1 MKRKI
6 FALTVAVSLL
16 AACSEKKTAESK
28 ILPYPIHQK
37 ELPNGLKVVT
47 VEYDSPGIA
56 AFYAVVRVGSRD
68 EVEQGKSGFA
78 HFFEHMMFRGTDKY
92 PKDKYDVV
100 LKSIGASANANT
112 WLDRTVYHMTGN
124 ATMLDE
130 MFMLESDRF
139 MNLKYSEGDFKAEA
153 GAVKGE
159 YTKNSSNPMEQ
170 LDELMNYS
178 AFQSHTYKHTT
189 MGFFNDVVDM
199 PNQYNYSLEFFK
211 RFYRPEYTTLLVVG
225 DVKHADVEKLA
236 EKYYGKWEKG
246 NFVSSITP
254 ESPQT
259 KTQFCHVQ
267 NPGYPPVVQLNFKG
281 PAYSNNDT
289 GVFAL
294 DVLSYILF
302 SERSELY
309 KKLVVKEQKVRN
321 LSGGAFFTRDPYL
334 FQVTATLKDAADM
347 QYVKDEIMKAM
358 EETKTQMVDSAYL
371 AETKS
376 NLKYSF
382 AMSINSPDAVANN
395 LSYFIWLSGNAESL
409 NHAYAMYEIVS
420 GDDLNKTATKYFN
433 TTAMTV
439 ATISSAAAS
448 PFGGSQAMDKPAM
461 MNVKRN

>member
-1 MKRKI
+1 MKRKFLI
-6 FALTVAVSLL
+6 TTAAFSILL
-16 AACSEKKTAESK
+16 SACTEKKAVENS

-37 ELPNGLKVVT
+37 EMANGLKVVT
-47 VEYDSPGIA
+47 IEYDSPGIA

-92 PKDKYDVV
+92 SKEKYDEV

-124 ATMLDE
+124 AKMLDE

-159 YTKNSSNPMEQ
+159 FTKNSSNPMEQ
-170 LDELMNYS
+170 LDEVMNDS
-178 AFQSHTYKHTT
+178 AFVSHTYKHTT

-236 EKYYGKWEKG
+236 EKYYGKWERG
-246 NFVSSITP
+246 SFVSSITSEP
-254 ESPQT
+254 PQT
-259 KTQFCHVQ
+259 EPKFCHVQ
-267 NPGYPPVVQLNFKG
+267 NPGFPPVVQFNFKT
-281 PAYSNNDT
+281 PAYSESDT
-289 GVFAL
+289 NVFSL
-294 DVLSYILF
+294 DILSYVLF

-334 FQVTATLKDAADM
+334 FQVTATLVNAADM

-358 EETKTQMVDSAYL
+358 EDAKTMTVDSAML

-382 AMSINSPDAVANN
+382 AMSINSPDAIANN
-395 LSYFIWLSGNAESL
+395 LSYFIWLTGNPESL
-409 NHAYAMYEIVS
+409 NRAYAMYENI
-420 GDDLNKTATKYFN
+420 TADNLKKSAQMYFN
-433 TTAMTV
+433 TTSLTM
-439 ATISSAAAS
+439 ATISPEPNS
-448 PFGGSQAMDKPAM
+448 PLAGGGKPMDKP
-461 MNVKRN
+461 KL